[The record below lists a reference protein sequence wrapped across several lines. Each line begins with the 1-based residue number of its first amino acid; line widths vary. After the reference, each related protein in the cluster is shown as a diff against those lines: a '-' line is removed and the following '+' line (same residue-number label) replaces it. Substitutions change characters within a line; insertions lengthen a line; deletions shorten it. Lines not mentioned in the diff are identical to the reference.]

1 MNPGHEAASLAWQAD
16 RALHGGRLEE
26 AYHLYRQAL
35 GKWSAARH
43 PPGLI
48 LCMTN
53 LGLVRQAQGEAQDAL
68 EYFEE
73 ALKLL
78 RPWPDPRVEA
88 IVRSNLGGLRLA
100 RGEHAAAAPLLLRAA
115 ELSRI
120 QGDLQREGA
129 ARLGLATYHQD
140 EGRLDQARA
149 EAEEALRLA
158 AASMADGLGAMARQ
172 NLAAILQE
180 EGRWEEAAAQ
190 LQQAC
195 GLLEQRGERGNLA
208 SSLLALAVLE
218 LEQGLHPGSLV
229 RARQLG
235 VELADPW
242 LLKQIAAVEGLWM
255 AMQGDKEGAQ
265 VRFGMAAVDAKQH
278 PIRAQMLALY
288 TAQLHLPEDPAR
300 ATAALPEGF
309 CPSAGLRTAAR
320 LLIRRLPQRAEG

>member
-16 RALHGGRLEE
+16 RALHAGKLDE

-53 LGLVRQAQGEAQDAL
+53 LGLVRQAQGEVQDAL

-88 IVRSNLGGLRLA
+88 IVRGNLGGLHLA
-100 RGEHAAAAPLLLRAA
+100 RGEATLAAPLLLRAA

-129 ARLGLATYHQD
+129 ARLGLSTYHQD

-158 AASMADGLGAMARQ
+158 SASMADGLGAAARQ

-195 GLLEQRGERGNLA
+195 TLLEQRGERGNLA
-208 SSLLALAVLE
+208 STLLSLSVLE
-218 LEQGLHPGSLV
+218 IEQGLHPASLV

-235 VELADPW
+235 VELADSW
-242 LLKQIAAVEGLWM
+242 LLKQISAVEGLWM
-255 AMQGDKEGAQ
+255 AMQGDQEGAATRFQMAQ
-265 VRFGMAAVDAKQH
+265 VDPKQH
-278 PIRAQMLALY
+278 PIRARILALY
-288 TAQLHLPEDPAR
+288 AAHHFLPEDPAQ
-300 ATAALPEGF
+300 ATATLPEGF
-309 CPSAGLRTAAR
+309 CASAGLRTAAR
-320 LLIRRLPQRAEG
+320 LLIRRLPKSAES

>member
-1 MNPGHEAASLAWQAD
+1 MNPGHEAARLAWQAD
-16 RALHGGRLEE
+16 RALHAGKLEE

-48 LCMTN
+48 QCMSN

-78 RPWPDPRVEA
+78 RPWPDARIEA
-88 IVRSNLGGLRLA
+88 IVRGNLGSLRLA
-100 RGEHAAAAPLLLRAA
+100 RGEGAAAAPLLLRAA
-115 ELSRI
+115 ELSRV

-158 AASMADGLGAMARQ
+158 GASMADGLGAAARQ

-180 EGRWEEAAAQ
+180 ERRWEEAEAQ

-195 GLLEQRGERGNLA
+195 TLLEQRGERGNLA
-208 SSLLALAVLE
+208 STLLSLAVLE
-218 LEQGLHPGSLV
+218 IEQGQHPGSLV

-235 VELADPW
+235 VELADAW

-255 AMQGDKEGAQ
+255 AMQGDKAGAQ
-265 VRFGMAAVDAKQH
+265 ARFQMAAVDPKQH
-278 PIRAQMLALY
+278 PIRSQVLALY

-300 ATAALPEGF
+300 AAAALPEGF
-309 CPSAGLRTAAR
+309 CPSAGLRAAGR
-320 LLIRRLPQRAEG
+320 LLIRRLPASAEG